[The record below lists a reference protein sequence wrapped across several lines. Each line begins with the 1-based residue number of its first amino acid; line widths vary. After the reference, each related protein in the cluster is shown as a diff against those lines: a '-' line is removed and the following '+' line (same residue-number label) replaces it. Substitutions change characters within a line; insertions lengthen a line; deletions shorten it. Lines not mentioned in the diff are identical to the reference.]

1 MVIAM
6 VWYKANKL
14 NKITTVII
22 LFFILS
28 FFIYCF
34 DSLCFNNNNK
44 SLMQTQQEFDINNY
58 DGLFMNSIHKDI
70 KNIIAYELSTKYI
83 SQNTAIS
90 YRSSEDKMMLSS
102 VQDEFLIKLPAF
114 LVVFNASCFLIYHRC
129 RKWFQSCIVTL
140 TFLLQFM
147 IDCLHKRDGKKRTI
161 LRYSL

>member
-1 MVIAM
+1 MVITM

-28 FFIYCF
+28 FFIFCF

-58 DGLFMNSIHKDI
+58 DGFFMSSIHKDI

-90 YRSSEDKMMLSS
+90 YGSSEDKMLFS
-102 VQDEFLIKLPAF
+102 VRDDFLIKIPAF
-114 LVVFNASCFLIYHRC
+114 LIVFNACCFLIYNRC
-129 RKWFQSCIVTL
+129 RKWFQNCIVTL

-147 IDCLHKRDGKKRTI
+147 IECLHKRDGKKRNL
-161 LRYSL
+161 LRYSM

>member
-1 MVIAM
+1 MVR
-6 VWYKANKL
+6 YKSNKF

-22 LFFILS
+22 IFFILS
-28 FFIYCF
+28 FFVFCF
-34 DSLCFNNNNK
+34 DTLYFNNNNK
-44 SLMQTQQEFDINNY
+44 SLLQTQQEFDIDKY
-58 DGLFMNSIHKDI
+58 DGFLMKSIHKDM

-90 YRSSEDKMMLSS
+90 YRTSEDKMMLSS

-147 IDCLHKRDGKKRTI
+147 IDCLHKRDGKKRN
-161 LRYSL
+161 LLYCSCDF